1 MSTITLF
8 TCVVSVVST
17 FVVVVLVVLGFG
29 FGRWVRRKWKGR
41 GEGWWR
47 VWRGWRLRLV
57 DVRRGRRK
65 GKGRDE
71 ERTPLLG
78 ENEGAG

>member
-1 MSTITLF
+1 M
-8 TCVVSVVST
+8 SVVST
-17 FVVVVLVVLGFG
+17 FVVVGLVVLGFG
-29 FGRWVRRKWKGR
+29 FGRLVRGKWKGR
-41 GEGWWR
+41 RKDWWR

-57 DVRRGRRK
+57 DVRSRRRR

-78 ENEGAG
+78 ENGGAG

>member
-1 MSTITLF
+1 
-8 TCVVSVVST
+8 
-17 FVVVVLVVLGFG
+17 
-29 FGRWVRRKWKGR
+29 
-41 GEGWWR
+41 
-47 VWRGWRLRLV
+47 V

-78 ENEGAG
+78 DSGGAG